1 MYSTKEFQ
9 TRIARRCRRARTL
22 SGLTQNDVANATG
35 YTQPQVSRF
44 ERGQMASFYLL
55 IYYIVAFKLSFTEV
69 YKDGTNES

>member
-1 MYSTKEFQ
+1 MYTTKEFQ
-9 TRIARRCRRARTL
+9 VRIASRCRKARSL

-35 YTQPQVSRF
+35 YTQPQVSKF

-69 YKDGTNES
+69 YKDGSDS

>member
-9 TRIARRCRRARTL
+9 ARIAKKCKHARYL

-35 YTQPQVSRF
+35 YTQPQVSKF

-69 YKDGTNES
+69 YRDGTDA